1 MKLKLTDPAMM
12 VATVC
17 GVGLLPKAPG
27 TWGSLAALPL
37 AWLLH
42 GLAGPLAV
50 LLAATIAFFAG
61 WWASSSLARRGDPG
75 DEKGHDPGYIVID
88 EVAGQLIV
96 LAVIP
101 PDALLY
107 AVAFAVFR
115 LFDIVKPA
123 FIGWADRKVE
133 GGLGVMLD
141 DLLAGLCGAL
151 VMYAITRIWS
161 L

>member
-1 MKLKLTDPAMM
+1 MKLTDPAMM
-12 VATVC
+12 IATV
-17 GVGLLPKAPG
+17 GGIGRLSYAPG

-37 AWLLH
+37 AWFLH
-42 GLAGPLAV
+42 DLAGPYAVVLAMV
-50 LLAATIAFFAG
+50 AVFFAG
-61 WWASSSLARRGDPG
+61 WWAAAALARRGG
-75 DEKGHDPGYIVID
+75 AHDPGYIVID
-88 EVAGQLIV
+88 EVAGQLVV

-107 AVAFAVFR
+107 GIAFGLFR
-115 LFDIVKPA
+115 LFDIAKPG
-123 FIGWADRKVE
+123 FIGWADRGVE

-151 VMYAITRIWS
+151 VIYAVMRMGV